1 MLEKQSQNT
10 CQSHR
15 QGLSLEQVK
24 RIGKS
29 LPSQTNRKQDTK
41 LRLASGP
48 VQNKNTVPWWL
59 EPVVFNRLIP
69 GVMEGSQSN
78 TNKEETRPELR
89 TGTGNYWVR
98 GNAATSPKQGPGPQD
113 ASATRVALQS
123 WEIPAGKKQGQGQ
136 LGAGLKQEATLGT
149 IRQKKLSNFPGHIL
163 VLALKAHMPGIPSSR

>member
-1 MLEKQSQNT
+1 M
-10 CQSHR
+10 
-15 QGLSLEQVK
+15 K

-98 GNAATSPKQGPGPQD
+98 GNAATSPSRALGHKTPQLH
-113 ASATRVALQS
+113 AWLSR
-123 WEIPAGKKQGQGQ
+123 AGKF
-136 LGAGLKQEATLGT
+136 LGG
-149 IRQKKLSNFPGHIL
+149 R
-163 VLALKAHMPGIPSSR
+163 SRGKDG